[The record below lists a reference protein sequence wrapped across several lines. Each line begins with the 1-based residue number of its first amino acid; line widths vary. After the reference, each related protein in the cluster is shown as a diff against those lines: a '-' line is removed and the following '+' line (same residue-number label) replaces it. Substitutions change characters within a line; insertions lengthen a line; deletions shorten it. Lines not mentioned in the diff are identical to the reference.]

1 MTYAAITGW
10 GKSLPPAILSN
21 DDLATFVDTD
31 DAWISSRTGMKERRI
46 AHCEAS
52 DMAWVAAEQALA
64 CADVEAKDLD
74 MIIFGSCTGDSIV
87 PNNASRVQLL
97 LGADKA
103 AAMDVNTACTSGM
116 YAFSVATAMI
126 KTGSIRNALVIGAEK
141 TSAVLD
147 WRNRNVSILFGDGAA
162 AFVLQASE
170 QEEGVLGETLGCF
183 ADARESLYIQNYGT
197 QFTNVADHF
206 ATSWDFDGQ
215 EIFKKAVGGMVEAS
229 SNVIAKCGLDND
241 QIDLVVPHQANARII
256 DAVGKRLGISTDKV
270 FVNVE
275 RYGNMSAATALVAL
289 VEALEEG
296 RVEPGANILMPA
308 FGAGLTW
315 NSHVLRWGQRVTPLG
330 NSDAALPPC
339 DKTALELIQPY
350 LRQQLLQDEVNAAK
364 ASDQA

>member
-1 MTYAAITGW
+1 
-10 GKSLPPAILSN
+10 
-21 DDLATFVDTD
+21 
-31 DAWISSRTGMKERRI
+31 
-46 AHCEAS
+46 
-52 DMAWVAAEQALA
+52 
-64 CADVEAKDLD
+64 
-74 MIIFGSCTGDSIV
+74 
-87 PNNASRVQLL
+87 
-97 LGADKA
+97 
-103 AAMDVNTACTSGM
+103 
-116 YAFSVATAMI
+116 
-126 KTGSIRNALVIGAEK
+126 
-141 TSAVLD
+141 
-147 WRNRNVSILFGDGAA
+147 
-162 AFVLQASE
+162 
-170 QEEGVLGETLGCF
+170 
-183 ADARESLYIQNYGT
+183 
-197 QFTNVADHF
+197 
-206 ATSWDFDGQ
+206 
-215 EIFKKAVGGMVEAS
+215 MVEAS